1 MARTPYGLSK
11 YATATVKSLNGS
23 EYIASIWWT
32 GTGASKV
39 WNLSSN
45 GLNLNWE
52 SEKVQDKN
60 SPILASKLTM
70 EVMVED
76 LDQQLFLQNMRNNLQ
91 EKDVWVVLE
100 TAAGDLLWSGYF
112 ILDLES
118 KEDVSFPYVTS
129 LIAIDGIATL
139 KEVPFLRETNSE
151 TGAVP
156 TFPYSYEDT
165 FANGGFRRL
174 IGGTND
180 WLRLLLD
187 NIGMLLSTDTTTGT
201 ISNYTIQ
208 TSINWWNEE
217 MNVGPQLEK
226 CPFTQMKINLK
237 NLYTTDSTNKY
248 IPPNTYDVIKMI
260 CKNFNCRFYYW
271 RGVFYFVQI
280 SEFITDEQGVSP
292 YSDPINI
299 PTREFFYNGGSRL
312 EQNFLGEK
320 NYGAYYQKIESA
332 TSSVGLQKI
341 AGSIYQGIPA
351 IKRTNT
357 IYAELAGSNI
367 FNGYPLFLTHNTVIG
382 LDTTWPTDNATHAI
396 TQFSQTGQSYNIMSL
411 TDADQLA
418 GFICRIFVDF
428 TNTSDTPLRFEALWT
443 LRAKPS
449 TSAWGDADNYTA
461 YKYTNGNYVQ
471 IRWMIDEFPLLNN
484 QQYIRQYITVPPN
497 SVNSTQTIFNSSTD
511 SITDSSDNLFPT
523 DAIFIGDWDFQF
535 YTFTEYKN
543 NATYPMFATVQG
555 NSSYSHGRIVHNN
568 HLSSGTTGS
577 GVSPIVKAQVPTYY
591 EIDYVDTINNNNEFE
606 SMFVPVK
613 TNAGSF
619 GVSGQQI
626 QMDQSGNDTFTYEV
640 GTLRFGDGSGANSTA
655 TIQVYNG
662 TKWVFVNSDG
672 KWAKGIYVWNA
683 GTLEYDWS
691 ALTYNKKLQN
701 LVGEE
706 SMNNQSKSIL
716 TFNGTTALSETD
728 KFWSGSTRIKFVNPN
743 TKLIDSDNKEYMMM
757 RSNFDLTTD
766 EFGGEWVQVKYE
778 VPSTVTT
785 GDNTWDGRDF
795 PDNPGETNN

>member
-23 EYIASIWWT
+23 EYIASIWWN
-32 GTGASKV
+32 GQGAGKV
-39 WNLSSN
+39 WTLSSN
-45 GLNLNWE
+45 GMNLNWE

-70 EVMVED
+70 EVMVEN

-118 KEDVSFPYVTS
+118 KEDVSFPYISS
-129 LIAIDGIATL
+129 LVAIDGIATL

-151 TGAVP
+151 TSAVP

-165 FANGGFRRL
+165 YANAGFRRL
-174 IGGTND
+174 IGSSTS
-180 WLRLLLD
+180 WLTLLL
-187 NIGMLLSTDTTTGT
+187 NNTGMLLATDSTTGT
-201 ISNYTIQ
+201 LLNYTIQ
-208 TSINWWNEE
+208 TSINWWNED
-217 MNVGPQLEK
+217 MNVGPQLEY
-226 CPFTQMKINLK
+226 CPFSQMRINLK

-248 IPPNTYDVIKMI
+248 IPPSTYDVIKMI

-280 SEFITDEQGVSP
+280 SEFITDEQDVSP
-292 YSDPINI
+292 YNNPINI
-299 PTREFFYNGGSRL
+299 PTREFFYNGSSRL
-312 EQNFLGEK
+312 EQNFLGET

-332 TSSVGLQKI
+332 TSSAGLQKI

-357 IYAELAGSNI
+357 VYAELAGANI
-367 FNGYPLFLTHNTVIG
+367 FNGYPLFLTHNTVTG
-382 LDTTWPTDNATHAI
+382 LDTTWPTDNASHAI
-396 TQFSQTGQSYNIMSL
+396 TQFSQTGQSYNIMTL

-418 GFICRIFVDF
+418 GFICRIFCDF
-428 TNTSDTPLRFEALWT
+428 TNTTDTPLRFEALWT

-449 TSAWGDADNYTA
+449 ASAWGDADNYTA
-461 YKYTNGNYVQ
+461 YKYTNGNFAE
-471 IRWMIDEFPLLNN
+471 IRWMPDEFPLLNN
-484 QQYIRQYITVPPN
+484 QQYIRQHILIPAN

-511 SITDSSDNLFPT
+511 SITDASNNLFPT
-523 DAIFIGDWDFQF
+523 NANFIGDWDFQF
-535 YTFTEYKN
+535 YTFTEYDN
-543 NATYPMFATVQG
+543 DETYPMNATVQG
-555 NSSYSHGRIVHNN
+555 NSSYSHGRIVQSNS
-568 HLSSGTTGS
+568 LSSGTTAS
-577 GVSPIVKAQVPTYY
+577 GVSPIVRAQVPTYY

-606 SMFVPVK
+606 SLFVPVK

-626 QMDQSGNDTFTYEV
+626 QMDQDGNDTFTYQV
-640 GTLRFGDGSGANSTA
+640 GTLRFGDGSDSNSTA

-662 TKWVFVNSDG
+662 TNWVFVDSAG

-683 GTLEYDWS
+683 GTSQYDWS
-691 ALTYNKKLQN
+691 TLTYNKKLQN

-706 SMNNQSKSIL
+706 IMNNQSKSIV

-728 KFWSGSTRIKFVNPN
+728 KFWPSSTRVKFVNPN
-743 TKLIDSDNKEYMMM
+743 TKLVDADNKEYMMM

-766 EFGGEWVQVKYE
+766 EFGGEWVEVKYA
-778 VPSTVTT
+778 VPTTVTT
-785 GDNTWDGRDF
+785 GENTWDGTDF
-795 PDNPGETNN
+795 PDDQGETNN